1 MSKHHESAGEAV
13 EVLDRAHAVE
23 IAIQQLC
30 RAMLARPSMT
40 PAEVDVVLARLAAVA
55 AALPQAAQQLG
66 DILQQ
71 TKGDY
76 TLEMDTLTETQDP
89 GLAIDTARLHLAA
102 VREPAEGLYRM
113 LDAAHNETAHIAAV
127 DRVVKRRERAAQ
139 DITSSDRRPEE
150 RQPPQIGGSGH
161 GLPR

>member
-89 GLAIDTARLHLAA
+89 GPGHRHRPAPPRCGPRASRGPIPDAR
-102 VREPAEGLYRM
+102 R
-113 LDAAHNETAHIAAV
+113 
-127 DRVVKRRERAAQ
+127 
-139 DITSSDRRPEE
+139 
-150 RQPPQIGGSGH
+150 GS
-161 GLPR
+161 